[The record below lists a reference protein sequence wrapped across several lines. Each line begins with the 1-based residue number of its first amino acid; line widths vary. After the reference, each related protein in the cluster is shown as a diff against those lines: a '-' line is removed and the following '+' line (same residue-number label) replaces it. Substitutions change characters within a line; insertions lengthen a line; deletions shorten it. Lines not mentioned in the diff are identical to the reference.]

1 MFVLNIA
8 QHPVVSNPI
17 SPESGLVA
25 LQRFAEVSRVFAP
38 LNSII
43 EPVEDPLLNLS
54 VQFSQLSFRH
64 ITDLNCPSQVL
75 FSFVSRS

>member
-1 MFVLNIA
+1 MLVLNIA
-8 QHPVVSNPI
+8 QHPVVSNSI

-25 LQRFAEVSRVFAP
+25 LQGFSEVPRVFAP

-43 EPVEDPLLNLS
+43 EPVENPFLNLP

-75 FSFVSRS
+75 FSFASRA